1 MIRDESSGSLLGR
14 SLGTGLGEG
23 LAALIEGKMKSVKK
37 SNFADLLGK
46 QGGFGEDK
54 GRILAEL
61 SEIHPQKF
69 NELLMALS
77 QGQQPE
83 QQQEVN
89 PLAPQQKSSFA
100 QDLARGVSQQQEA
113 TPAQQKAQAEL
124 KNSGEN
130 LLSTY
135 NNVKKLQGLIN
146 EGAQFGAFSQI
157 ANIFGNNALQ
167 SLTNPATAI
176 YDQTAQ
182 EYLTNV
188 TQNLKGRVLAGQQK
202 ALERA
207 KPGINKSKE
216 ANESALKDAEK
227 VLSRRIK
234 QFSQENPGVIDE
246 ESLPEIFGS
255 KNVAGNRQLD
265 AERIKE
271 AHKELPPAKNFD
283 EEDAWE
289 TKNGVVFEIK
299 NGGWVLSKE

>member
-1 MIRDESSGSLLGR
+1 MIRDESSSALLGR

-23 LAALIEGKMKSVKK
+23 LASLLEGKMKAIQK
-37 SNFADLLGK
+37 SNFADLLGRE
-46 QGGFGEDK
+46 GGFGPDQGK
-54 GRILAEL
+54 VLAEL
-61 SEIHPQKF
+61 SERHPQKF
-69 NELLMALS
+69 AEILMALS
-77 QGQQPE
+77 QGQQ
-83 QQQEVN
+83 Q
-89 PLAPQQKSSFA
+89 PQGQVEGVVQPNGSFA
-100 QDLARGVSQQQEA
+100 QDLARGVMQQKQE
-113 TPAQQKAQAEL
+113 TPAQQKARADLE
-124 KNSGEN
+124 NSGEN

-135 NNVKKLQGLIN
+135 NSVKKLQGLIK
-146 EGAQFGAFSQI
+146 EGAQFGALPQI

-167 SLTNPATAI
+167 SITNPATAI

-234 QFSQENPGVIDE
+234 QFVKENPGVLDE
-246 ESLPEIFGS
+246 ESLPEIFGNNQNNS
-255 KNVAGNRQLD
+255 A
-265 AERIKE
+265 RIKE
-271 AHKELPPAKNFD
+271 AHKELPPAKNF
-283 EEDAWE
+283 EEKDAWE
-289 TKNGVVFEIK
+289 CSNGVIFEIK